1 MFMDKQA
8 IFGRIMLIFI
18 TLALISCKGEF
29 EKIRTSQDPKLVLQ
43 KADEYF
49 EEENWY
55 RAQVLYELVI
65 NQVRGTSQAEDV
77 FYKYAYTHFHM
88 KQYLLSSH
96 YFENF
101 ARTFVASP
109 KREEADFMV
118 AFSKYKQSPSYRLDQ
133 SPTKEAINK
142 FQVFMNQYPTST
154 RVPLCNGYIDEM
166 RLKLEA
172 KAFHQ
177 GELYFNLRQ
186 FDAAT
191 RTFENLLKEF
201 PDSAD
206 EEEVRFLILKSSF
219 LLAQNSIYEKKEERF
234 LNTIDNFK
242 NFSNKHPKSKH
253 TKEANNILA
262 TSKKRLKNFNKK
274 LER

>member
-18 TLALISCKGEF
+18 ALALVSCKGEF

-65 NQVRGTSQAEDV
+65 NQVRGTAQAENV
-77 FYKYAYTHFHM
+77 FYKYAYTHFHL
-88 KQYLLSSH
+88 KQYQLAAH
-96 YFENF
+96 YFDNF
-101 ARTFVASP
+101 SRTFVASP
-109 KREEADFMV
+109 QREEADFMV
-118 AFSKYKQSPSYRLDQ
+118 AFSNYKESPSYRLDQ
-133 SPTKEAINK
+133 TPTKNAIDR
-142 FQVFMNQYPTST
+142 FQVFMNQYPTSS
-154 RVPLCNGYIDEM
+154 RVPICNGYIDEL
-166 RLKLEA
+166 RKKLEA

-177 GELYFNLRQ
+177 GELYYNLRQ

-201 PDSAD
+201 PDSND

-242 NFSNKHPKSKH
+242 NFRTKHPKSKYS
-253 TKEANNILA
+253 KEAENIVA
-262 TSKKRLKNFNKK
+262 TSKKRLKEFQ
-274 LER
+274 